1 LDYHDQTAVAGSLD
15 FIFLGEVKSMIE
27 KLLTSDTTKIME
39 KALDAASMR
48 NSVIANNLANVDTP
62 GFKRSEVKFEDELA
76 RALSKPGGI
85 TGRRTNEKHLPIGT
99 QSATEVAPRL
109 EVQHDTSMRNDGN
122 NVDIDREMAALAKN
136 TILYNVLVQQI
147 SGEFQK
153 LKSVISGR

>member
-1 LDYHDQTAVAGSLD
+1 
-15 FIFLGEVKSMIE
+15 MIE
-27 KLLTSDTTKIME
+27 KLLVSDTTKLME

-48 NSVIANNLANVDTP
+48 NSVIADNLANVDTP

-76 RALSKPGGI
+76 RALNKSGGI
-85 TGRRTNEKHLPIGT
+85 TGRRTHEKHLPIGV
-99 QSATEVAPRL
+99 QPATEVAPRL

-136 TILYNVLVQQI
+136 TILYNALVQQI